1 MEYQYGN
8 SRWLCYKVSRTCS
21 ASNVKHL
28 LVVTDGFSLELI
40 VLQTLITYLDI
51 IVDGSQVQL
60 SALRKSKHVMP
71 VRISSQSSVKDLN
84 LTLCPWLH
92 FAVHH

>member
-1 MEYQYGN
+1 MKPA
-8 SRWLCYKVSRTCS
+8 CFTCS

-28 LVVTDGFSLELI
+28 LAVTDSLSLGLI
-40 VLQTLITYLDI
+40 VLENPTTYLNI
-51 IVDGSQVQL
+51 IVERSQVQL
-60 SALRKSKHVMP
+60 STLRKSKHVMSI
-71 VRISSQSSVKDLN
+71 RIRSQSSVKDLN